1 MMVTNELP
9 NKALTRNKLVYRKA
23 NTVIKDLKENG
34 VFFIML
40 LPSALLTIM
49 LCYIPMFGIIIAF
62 KEYNFRDGM
71 FGSKWSGLKNF
82 EFFFKS
88 GKAWLITRNTLLY
101 NLVFIITGTIIAIM
115 LAIFISEVG
124 GKYYKKIAQSA
135 VFLPNFMSW
144 VIISTIA
151 YNIFNPDYGTLNTLR
166 KFIGL
171 SSIDVYS
178 KSAYWYFILPI
189 LNIWKAAGWGSIIY
203 FAAIMGIDQ
212 ECYEAGEIDG
222 ANIFQKTWH
231 ITLPMLK
238 PTVTILTLLSIGGIL
253 RGNFDMFYQL
263 IGNNG
268 ILFNSTDIID
278 TYVFRSL
285 LNNQDI
291 GMSAAAGLYQSMFG
305 FILIWGVNRIIR
317 KISPEYALF

>member
-1 MMVTNELP
+1 MTVTNELP